1 MILRTPEADEI
12 ALTPT
17 STSGLGEEW
26 QRKRGCHST
35 EGRNLS

>member
-17 STSGLGEEW
+17 STSGLGEE
-26 QRKRGCHST
+26 
-35 EGRNLS
+35 